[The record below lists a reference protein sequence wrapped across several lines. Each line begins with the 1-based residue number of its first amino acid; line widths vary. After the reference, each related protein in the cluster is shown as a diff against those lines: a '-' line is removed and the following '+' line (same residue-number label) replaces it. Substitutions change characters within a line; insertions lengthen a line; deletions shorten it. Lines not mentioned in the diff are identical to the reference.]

1 MTTLYSGG
9 LVFDGKGNLKE
20 NQGVLVDDQ
29 KISKVAPCGEFEGFS
44 GDKVD
49 TSGGTLLPGLIDCH
63 VHLVYCGEADPKS
76 RLLNL
81 KPGQIVMNAFENVIP
96 DVNSDLLSRQQ
107 AE

>member
-9 LVFDGKGNLKE
+9 LVFDGKGNLQE

-49 TSGGTLLPGLIDCH
+49 TWDFAAGINRLSCPSCLLRGSGSKVTFVEFKTGANCNERFRK
-63 VHLVYCGEADPKS
+63 CPK
-76 RLLNL
+76 NL
-81 KPGQIVMNAFENVIP
+81 A
-96 DVNSDLLSRQQ
+96 
-107 AE
+107 

>member
-9 LVFDGKGNLKE
+9 LVFDGKGNLQE
-20 NQGVLVDDQ
+20 NKGVLVDDQ
-29 KISKVAPCGEFEGFS
+29 KISKVAPCGEFDGFS

-63 VHLVYCGEADPKS
+63 VHLVYSGEADPKS

-81 KPGQIVMNAFENVIP
+81 KPGQIVMSAFENAQK
-96 DVNSDLLSRQQ
+96 NL
-107 AE
+107 A